1 MTYYKP
7 LTPTLRRKIFES
19 VDNELRELNECR
31 ETAYVSAYR
40 VGYRALKTFIRG
52 LPDGYPLPFTKDGE
66 S

>member
-1 MTYYKP
+1 MTKYKP
-7 LTPTLRRKIFES
+7 LTTTLRRKILES

-40 VGYRALKTFIRG
+40 AGYRALKTLIRR
-52 LPDGYPLPFTKDGE
+52 LPDGYPLPFTKEDE